1 MTSDTGFVFGVL
13 AVTVAL
19 FASDRLR
26 PDIVALLVIV
36 ALILG
41 GILPVSDALTGF
53 GDPVVILIAGPVVI
67 LIAGLF
73 VVGEGLVRTGVA
85 NRIGV
90 WLTGV
95 AGASETRLLVL
106 LMLTI
111 AGLGAFMS
119 STGVVA
125 IFIPVALGIAGR
137 LNIGPGR
144 LMMPLA
150 FAALLSGM
158 LTLIATPP
166 NLMVNDALRAAGLK
180 PFGFLGITP
189 IGLLM
194 LGIGIVYMAVVGSR
208 LLPATVPP
216 TGTAGRLFPRLEPP
230 VAGKPCGSWARAIT

>member
-53 GDPVVILIAGPVVI
+53 GDPVVILIAG
-67 LIAGLF
+67 LF

-95 AGASETRLLVL
+95 AGASETR
-106 LMLTI
+106 
-111 AGLGAFMS
+111 
-119 STGVVA
+119 
-125 IFIPVALGIAGR
+125 
-137 LNIGPGR
+137 
-144 LMMPLA
+144 
-150 FAALLSGM
+150 
-158 LTLIATPP
+158 
-166 NLMVNDALRAAGLK
+166 
-180 PFGFLGITP
+180 
-189 IGLLM
+189 
-194 LGIGIVYMAVVGSR
+194 
-208 LLPATVPP
+208 
-216 TGTAGRLFPRLEPP
+216 
-230 VAGKPCGSWARAIT
+230 